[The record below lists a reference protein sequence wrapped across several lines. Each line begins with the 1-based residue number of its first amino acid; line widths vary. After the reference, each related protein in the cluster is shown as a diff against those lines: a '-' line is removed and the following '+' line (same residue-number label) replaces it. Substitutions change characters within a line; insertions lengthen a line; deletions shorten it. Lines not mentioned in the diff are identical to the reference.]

1 MLWFMSC
8 LEPNGLYFYYFMC
21 EWDLNPL
28 YWMVV
33 IQCGQLSDYVLP
45 FWHTHTHN
53 NTHLT
58 TAFMVISHVLLNSA
72 CQLTQW
78 MDLSM
83 ISTFLVRFFKR
94 NPSIAVIWIITRICG
109 HRNLHR
115 FLHHLNVQEYQVT
128 QILCMFVYEIFWIIW
143 ICFQL
148 HWSVLKETYFAP
160 FYKM

>member
-1 MLWFMSC
+1 MIHELFGAKWTLF
-8 LEPNGLYFYYFMC
+8 LLFYV
-21 EWDLNPL
+21 
-28 YWMVV
+28 WMGSKSVV
-33 IQCGQLSDYVLP
+33 LDGCDSVWPTLRLCTSLL
-45 FWHTHTHN
+45 THTHN

-78 MDLSM
+78 IDLSM

-143 ICFQL
+143 LCFQL